1 MTTRITSENITDA
14 TITATDLAA
23 GAGSTDWQAVITAD
37 GSTVTTMVSG
47 RGYFVDTSSAAGI
60 LKFPLSASRGDYVE
74 IKDYAR
80 TFGTNNV
87 TVQRNGHNVDG
98 TADDATLDSD
108 AETVKFVYID
118 STKGWSAL
126 NSQSVAR
133 YGANFITASGGTETT
148 SGIYKIHTFTGDG
161 NFVVSALGNQPATS
175 NKVSYVVVAGGGG
188 GGSGGGP
195 TGSSGVA
202 GAGGGG
208 GGFREAK
215 VPGDPYTDSP
225 LDAGTGLTIST
236 GTYPITVGGGGS
248 AGTRPSPI
256 GGTGSNSVFST
267 ITSAGGG
274 RGGGRGGPDA
284 CADGG
289 TGGSGGGSTFPNPTS
304 SGDNGVGNT
313 PPVSPPQG
321 TNGGAGTPNSNNPS
335 GGGGGGA
342 TAVGA
347 NAGDGPHPSNA
358 AAGGA
363 GGTGAT
369 TSISGSPTGYAG
381 GGGGGGGGDIPA
393 DPDGGAGG
401 TATQGG
407 GAGTRT
413 GDPALP
419 AGVAGTAN
427 TGGGGGGGGSNPGRL
442 GGAGG
447 KGVVIIRYQYTAS

>member
-98 TADDATLDSD
+98 SAADATISV
-108 AETVKFVYID
+108 AGQAVKFVYMD
-118 STKGWSAL
+118 STKGWSAI
-126 NSQSVAR
+126 NDDTVTQ
-133 YGANFITASGGTETT
+133 YGPAYHSATGGTITT
-148 SGIYKIHTFTGDG
+148 SGDYKIHSFTGDG
-161 NFVVSALGNQPATS
+161 NFIVSSIGNVAGS
-175 NKVSYVVVAGGGG
+175 GSKVSYVVVAGGGGGGRDRAGGGG

-215 VPGDPYTDSP
+215 VPGDPYADSP

-256 GGTGSNSVFST
+256 GGTGSNSVFSS

-289 TGGSGGGSTFPNPTS
+289 NGGSGGGSTFPNPTS

-381 GGGGGGGGDIPA
+381 GGGGGGGG
-393 DPDGGAGG
+393 
-401 TATQGG
+401 
-407 GAGTRT
+407 
-413 GDPALP
+413 
-419 AGVAGTAN
+419 
-427 TGGGGGGGGSNPGRL
+427 GSNPGRL